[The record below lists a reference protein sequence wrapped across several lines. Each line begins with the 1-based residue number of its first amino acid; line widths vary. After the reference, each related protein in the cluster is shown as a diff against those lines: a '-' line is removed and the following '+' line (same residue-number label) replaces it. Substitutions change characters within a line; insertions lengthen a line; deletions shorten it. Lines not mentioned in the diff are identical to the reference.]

1 MPYYT
6 NIKRYI
12 LQREQNLREC
22 LNAFGWSLINT
33 YENMNIVFSYINFE
47 PQTKKIQKT
56 EYSLKKM
63 LQMLSERFFIPSPSL
78 VLLSRIFTQ
87 FSFIFPCE
95 FKVALRKFTRYI
107 Y

>member
-22 LNAFGWSLINT
+22 LNAFDWSQINT
-33 YENMNIVFSYINFE
+33 YENMNIVVFSYINFE
-47 PQTKKIQKT
+47 PQSNKKNSKNR

-63 LQMLSERFFIPSPSL
+63 L
-78 VLLSRIFTQ
+78 
-87 FSFIFPCE
+87 
-95 FKVALRKFTRYI
+95 
-107 Y
+107 